1 MKWSESEEIRL
12 VKFDFH
18 AELKLV
24 QVSCKWQFCPVF
36 DSKAGSL
43 RIHVPL
49 KLKLG
54 PVFTC
59 VTCVEFKAG
68 PCRELLGQLEEHSPS
83 GVEPVDVRAAH
94 LLLEHS
100 SGHTASVSEWW
111 SGGSVVGLWFVVCGS
126 WLGFLSVCGI
136 FWSVWSDKWR
146 TLRER
151 VCFVR
156 VYPRL

>member
-1 MKWSESEEIRL
+1 MTLLRVRVKWSESEEIRL

-24 QVSCKWQFCPVF
+24 EVSCKWQFCPVF

-68 PCRELLGQLEEHSPS
+68 PCRELLGQLEKHSPP

-100 SGHTASVSEWW
+100 SGHTASVSERR
-111 SGGSVVGLWFVVCGS
+111 SGGYVVGLWFVVCGL
-126 WLGFLSVCGI
+126 WFVVCG
-136 FWSVWSDKWR
+136 VWFVVWVSER
-146 TLRER
+146 LRNFLK
-151 VCFVR
+151 C
-156 VYPRL
+156 L